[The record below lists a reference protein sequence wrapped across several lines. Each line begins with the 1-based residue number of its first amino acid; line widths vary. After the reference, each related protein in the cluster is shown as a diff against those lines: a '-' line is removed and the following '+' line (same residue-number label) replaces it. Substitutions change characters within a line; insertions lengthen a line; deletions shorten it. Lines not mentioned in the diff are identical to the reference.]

1 MRNFMVAG
9 LLMGLLSG
17 CQTTP
22 NSSLY
27 DALGGDAGIERL
39 VREVTQLAHEDERI
53 AFLFEETEDEFFI
66 MTLSEQICDIS
77 GGPCTYQGLDMRE
90 AHSGMNISHAE
101 FNYFVEDLE
110 IAMDNVGLSTSAQN
124 RLLDL
129 LVPMFEDVIH
139 Q

>member
-1 MRNFMVAG
+1 MRNMFGTV
-9 LLMGLLSG
+9 LLLSLLTG

-22 NSSLY
+22 TGSLY
-27 DALGGDAGIERL
+27 EALGKDEGIERL

-77 GGPCTYQGLDMRE
+77 GGPCTYQGLNMRE
-90 AHSGMNISHAE
+90 AHSGMGITHAE